1 MDFVILLVSVYAEHG
16 TSRGIIILNKTE
28 KAVVRIFLIPL
39 STNSPT
45 KKIHK
50 EDYSGQEWPKKA
62 QTRGLTNEV
71 KPNL

>member
-1 MDFVILLVSVYAEHG
+1 MLVSVYAEHG

-28 KAVVRIFLIPL
+28 KAVVRIFLIPFFMC
-39 STNSPT
+39 SPI

-50 EDYSGQEWPKKA
+50 EDYSDQEWPKKA